1 MGEGEF
7 RSSAVRDFIDTIRVK
22 MVTLTPE
29 KTLKLSMSVLLTDVA
44 SFKMDFPHEI
54 N

>member
-29 KTLKLSMSVLLTDVA
+29 KTLKLSMSVL
-44 SFKMDFPHEI
+44 SMM
-54 N
+54 